1 MVLFSGAIDIIC
13 PNLRLIMKS
22 SIQLSISI
30 LAALIVSLLMC
41 LALYLLYLLHWPAF
55 DGSLFFIVPILAFI
69 FCLFAVYVTVNEFIF
84 RKIKIIYRLIE
95 DLRADKSEKETQ
107 NILDAVEEKVMEFSL
122 QKSKEIEQLK
132 KLEQYR
138 KEFLGNV
145 SHELKTP
152 IFNIQ
157 GYLETLLDGGLDDE
171 KISRDFISRAS
182 RNAERLSEIVSDL
195 LLISQYE
202 SGDLKLDIDTYDIRE
217 QVEDI
222 FESFVI
228 QAKAKKI
235 SLRFR
240 EAYNRPIWV
249 TADKSRIGQ
258 VFYNLVSNAIKY
270 CNDNC
275 FVSVAFIDHD
285 GHIAVEV
292 SDNGPGIAQEHL
304 SRLFERF
311 YRVDKAR
318 SRERGGTG
326 LGLAIVKHIL
336 EAHRQPITVQSSVG
350 IGTTFAFSLRKKG

>member
-1 MVLFSGAIDIIC
+1 
-13 PNLRLIMKS
+13 MKS
-22 SIQLSISI
+22 SIQMGVSI
-30 LAALIVSLLMC
+30 LSALMVALLIA
-41 LALYLLYLLHWPAF
+41 LALYLSDLLGWAAPDRRLYIIIPFAAF
-55 DGSLFFIVPILAFI
+55 LFSLAV
-69 FCLFAVYVTVNEFIF
+69 VYVTINEFIF
-84 RKIKIIYRLIE
+84 RKITTIYQLIGDIKTDSGESE
-95 DLRADKSEKETQ
+95 DK
-107 NILDAVEEKVMEFSL
+107 NILDAVQQRVKAFSQ

-157 GYLETLLDGGLDDE
+157 GYLETLLDGGLDDT
-171 KISRDFISRAS
+171 KISRDFINRAS

-222 FESFVI
+222 FESFAM
-228 QAKAKKI
+228 QARAKNME
-235 SLRFR
+235 LRFR
-240 EAYNRPIWV
+240 ENYTKPILV
-249 TADKSRIGQ
+249 SADKSRIGQ
-258 VFYNLVSNAIKY
+258 VFYNLISNSIKY
-270 CNDNC
+270 SNDNC
-275 FVSVAFIDHD
+275 FVSVAFIEQGDVVT
-285 GHIAVEV
+285 IEV
-292 SDNGPGIAQEHL
+292 TDNGPGIAHEHL

-336 EAHRQPITVQSSVG
+336 EAHKQPITVQSSVG
-350 IGTTFAFSLRKKG
+350 IGTTFAFSLRKSNKIKLEA

>member
-1 MVLFSGAIDIIC
+1 M
-13 PNLRLIMKS
+13 
-22 SIQLSISI
+22 
-30 LAALIVSLLMC
+30 VSLLMG
-41 LALYLLYLLHWPAF
+41 LALYLIYLSGWATF
-55 DGSLFFIVPILAFI
+55 DTRLFFLVPFI
-69 FCLFAVYVTVNEFIF
+69 MFLFCLVVVYVTINEFIF
-84 RKIKIIYRLIE
+84 RKIRIIYRLIE
-95 DLRADKSEKETQ
+95 DLRADKSEKEKQ
-107 NILDAVEEKVMEFSL
+107 NILDAVQEKVMEFSL

-157 GYLETLLDGGLDDE
+157 GYLETLLDGGLDDA
-171 KISRDFISRAS
+171 KISKDFIARAS

-222 FESFVI
+222 FESFAMQARVKNI
-228 QAKAKKI
+228 Q
-235 SLRFR
+235 LLFR
-240 EAYNRPIWV
+240 DTYPRPILV

-258 VFYNLVSNAIKY
+258 VFYNLISNSIKY
-270 CNDNC
+270 GNNNC
-275 FVSVAFIDHD
+275 FVSVAFIEHEDSVT
-285 GHIAVEV
+285 IEI

-304 SRLFERF
+304 ARLFERF

-318 SRERGGTG
+318 SREQGGTG
-326 LGLAIVKHIL
+326 LGLAIVKHII
-336 EAHRQPITVQSSVG
+336 EAHKQTITVQSSVG
-350 IGTTFAFSLRKKG
+350 IGTTFAFTLRKK

>member
-1 MVLFSGAIDIIC
+1 
-13 PNLRLIMKS
+13 MKS
-22 SIQLSISI
+22 SIQLSVSV
-30 LAALIVSLLMC
+30 LAALIVSLLMG
-41 LALYLLYLLHWPAF
+41 LTLYILSVFHGSAF
-55 DGSLFFIVPILAFI
+55 DTGAFLFILLFVFI
-69 FCLFAVYVTVNEFIF
+69 FCLLTVYFTINEFVF
-84 RKIKIIYRLIE
+84 RKIRIIYRLIE

-107 NILDAVEEKVMEFSL
+107 NILDAVQEKVMEFSL

-157 GYLETLLDGGLDDE
+157 GYLETLLDGGLDDD
-171 KISRDFISRAS
+171 KISRDFIIRAS

-202 SGDLKLDIDTYDIRE
+202 SGDLKLDIDTYDIRA

-222 FESFVI
+222 FESFTM
-228 QAKAKKI
+228 QAKAKNI
-235 SLRFR
+235 ELRFR
-240 EAYNRPIWV
+240 EMYSKPILV

-258 VFYNLVSNAIKY
+258 VFNNLISNAIKY

-275 FVSVAFIDHD
+275 FVSVSFSDHPD
-285 GHIAVEV
+285 GAVTIEIA
-292 SDNGPGIAQEHL
+292 DNGPGIAHEHL

-336 EAHRQPITVQSSVG
+336 EAHKQSITVQSSVG
-350 IGTTFAFSLRKKG
+350 VGTTFAFTLRKK